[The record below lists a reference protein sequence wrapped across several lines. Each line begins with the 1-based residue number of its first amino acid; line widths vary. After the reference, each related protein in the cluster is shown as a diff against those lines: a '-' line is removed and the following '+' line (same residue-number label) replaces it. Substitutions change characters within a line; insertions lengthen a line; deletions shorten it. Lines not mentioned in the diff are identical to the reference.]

1 MNIPAD
7 PLTRLLSRAKARAY
21 EVEKQKLLVS
31 STASDS
37 AIAAD
42 FAARLAE
49 KARFRTLLSDDRLDA
64 ERFRYYF
71 THIHDGT
78 ETLDSFRRWID
89 GRMNRG

>member
-1 MNIPAD
+1 MD
-7 PLTRLLSRAKARAY
+7 PLLRVLNRAKARAA
-21 EVEKQKLLVS
+21 EISREQSVAAGK
-31 STASDS
+31 ASDS